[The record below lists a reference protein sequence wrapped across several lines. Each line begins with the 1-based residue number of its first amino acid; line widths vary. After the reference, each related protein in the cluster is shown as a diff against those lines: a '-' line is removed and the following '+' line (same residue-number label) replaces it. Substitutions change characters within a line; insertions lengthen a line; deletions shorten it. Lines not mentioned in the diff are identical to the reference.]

1 MPDPRN
7 KARRLTPGS
16 DKPMQIVFAYDKF
29 GADAADETLDDVQEG
44 KISVKTLEKYLYNDD
59 EDDK

>member
-1 MPDPRN
+1 MRKTKGHPILPAEDY
-7 KARRLTPGS
+7 S
-16 DKPMQIVFAYDKF
+16 YIYDKF

-59 EDDK
+59 KDDEDDE